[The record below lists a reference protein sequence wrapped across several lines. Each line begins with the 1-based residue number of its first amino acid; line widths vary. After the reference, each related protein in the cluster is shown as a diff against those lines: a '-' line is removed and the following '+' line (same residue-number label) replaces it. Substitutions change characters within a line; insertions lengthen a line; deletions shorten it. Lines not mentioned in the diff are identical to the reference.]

1 MDTTCATL
9 VVCPAAIIEQWR
21 DEIALHV
28 RPGTVNVITYE
39 GQSQRSGVAG
49 LLAGVYSA
57 RDLAEADIV
66 LTTYDTLRTEI
77 DIDTANGQ
85 GLAGAERAR
94 RYERKYN
101 VVPTPLT
108 RLTWWRVVLDE
119 AQMVEST
126 VSGRRRWKAAVFGD
140 ASLGRYG
147 TPISRGLSD
156 IFGLLTFLM
165 VEPFAFGDYWWKRMI
180 ETPYMNGDARAEDVL
195 YDALRGLM
203 WRTVAGI
210 WSINSVCRRRV
221 NSSRGFDRTR

>member
-1 MDTTCATL
+1 MDTTCGATL

-49 LLAGVYSA
+49 SLAGVYSA

-126 VSGRRRWKAAVFGD
+126 VSKAAEMVRRLP
-140 ASLGRYG
+140 ATHPPPP
-147 TPISRGLSD
+147 TPISRSQRH
-156 IFGLLTFLM
+156 FRSCLLDGQ
-165 VEPFAFGDYWWKRMI
+165 PFAFGDYW
-180 ETPYMNGDARAEDVL
+180 
-195 YDALRGLM
+195 
-203 WRTVAGI
+203 
-210 WSINSVCRRRV
+210 
-221 NSSRGFDRTR
+221 